1 MNLLKKKKQEVRPR
15 LSMNF
20 EFLLKMSRSEQDEW
34 LATMNDCKEENA
46 VLMDQLKA
54 LENAVSDTLKR
65 NGELTKSLSEIEK
78 KISSEVRTEMNEAAY
93 NRVNEGKV
101 KMFDEVLEIVR
112 AVRK

>member
-1 MNLLKKKKQEVRPR
+1 
-15 LSMNF
+15 MNF

-65 NGELTKSLSEIEK
+65 NGELTNALEEIK
-78 KISSEVRTEMNEAAY
+78 LKVSSEVRTEMNEAAY